1 MDALGTIGTL
11 PKKIGDVTNSIS
23 KGADSLDKMVGKMDA
38 AIKGVPTYNPVSG
51 AIVGGLS
58 KTTGALKKGTSA
70 ISNAGK
76 KIQTVGAGVS
86 TALQPIGVA
95 AQTIKQSLQDLQ
107 NCQEIVASSALV
119 VNAVVDSCSGHFHPR
134 INEQVLNKFDGQWDS
149 WAKTINGI
157 YQQQS
162 PTGQANILESLA
174 KGGFGDKVFY
184 LGSAIKN
191 ESAGIFGGIADFE
204 DALHAFEGSY
214 RNPIVA
220 AKKIETGVK
229 NIMNAAER
237 VANSI
242 NNMVKI
248 YQKGMGQNVSGN
260 PILSYIGNLHNT
272 KAVSAINKAL
282 TAVGGT
288 ATLFSDASSLQ
299 NALKEKDP
307 RAIYSAGKKT
317 IDDAKTIIKGLKD
330 ADKARKVTSLAKGTL
345 TGGAAPVDQ
354 TAAQQQTPQKDSQDG
369 SGNTDSYV
377 CSGAKMKCSFGD
389 KIAQLTVY
397 PDRTVFL
404 TGQPM
409 ANISDHTSLYN
420 IAPFGKCH
428 TTSYPS
434 TGAATAANHGKL
446 TPMPCIPGT
455 NSNWMNGK
463 NDYIIKGD
471 PALLKSS
478 FCRCC
483 YGGVITIT
491 DDGQRDTGSADLS
504 RYPKKEFSR
513 NQEVKDFTKRDFVSE
528 EIKKMQEYRAK
539 GLGLIESHMKAIQDV
554 KFENSRNAEGYMSD
568 EDADLRKSNPNYG
581 KNKNYGIN
589 CATTTTTFMLR
600 KQGYNVTARP
610 RNANKHTDSIAYGL
624 NLYKMW
630 KNQDGSPVTPIM
642 LSDAFMAKVRKKG
655 LEDELTKLE
664 ENKTK
669 LIKIR
674 EILANPQIND
684 TDKKNLAAEN
694 ARLKSLYAMQRQ
706 LFAPIY
712 KEVLLESCKEEGYYT
727 FGLVW
732 ESVNIGGGHYT
743 VLKSKKDAEGKTV
756 LSNIEPQT
764 GEPLENIDVM
774 IRYLDYPP
782 DADDTIMRTDDKVFN
797 KEYNDLFDIKS

>member
-1 MDALGTIGTL
+1 MDVLGTMGSL
-11 PKKIGDVTNSIS
+11 PKKIGDVTTSIS
-23 KGADSLDKMVGKMDA
+23 TGAVSLDTMVGKMDA

-157 YQQQS
+157 YQQLS

-229 NIMNAAER
+229 NIVNATER

-242 NNMVKI
+242 NNMVMT
-248 YQKGMGQNVSGN
+248 YQKGMGQNVTGN

-272 KAVSAINKAL
+272 KAVSAVNKVL
-282 TAVGGT
+282 TIGGGA
-288 ATLFSDASSLQ
+288 ATLFSDGVGLQ
-299 NALKEKDP
+299 NALQSKDP
-307 RAIYSAGKKT
+307 RAIFSAGKKT
-317 IDDAKTIIKGLKD
+317 IDDAKTIIKGLKN
-330 ADKARKVTSLAKGTL
+330 ADEAKKVTSLATGTP

-354 TAAQQQTPQKDSQDG
+354 VAAQQQTPQEDNQDD

-377 CSGAKMKCSFGD
+377 CSGATMKCTFGD
-389 KIAQLTVY
+389 RKAKLTVY

-428 TTSYPS
+428 TTSFPP
-434 TGAATAANHGKL
+434 TGAATAAAHGKL
-446 TPMPCIPGT
+446 TPMPCVPGT

-491 DDGQRDTGSADLS
+491 DDGQIDTGSADLS
-504 RYPKKEFSR
+504 KESA
-513 NQEVKDFTKRDFVSE
+513 KSE
-528 EIKKMQEYRAK
+528 EE
-539 GLGLIESHMKAIQDV
+539 MKAETEEKQKIEPESVLDAIQLALDAAGLAPGVGAIPDLLNASISALRGDWGAAGLSVLAAVPVIGDAATAAKFAQKGV
-554 KFENSRNAEGYMSD
+554 KTAKKASRSI
-568 EDADLRKSNPNYG
+568 G
-581 KNKNYGIN
+581 KNIDLSKEALMSKGMSREEAILFRRAVRNERRQFARRFYEEAGYKKTEIDSHLRGIN
-589 CATTTTTFMLR
+589 YEKPITIENVPPPQTFYQYQVIRDGKFRRGSYYTTDKSATPSQLGIYDKF
-600 KQGYNVTARP
+600 VFE
-610 RNANKHTDSIAYGL
+610 
-624 NLYKMW
+624 
-630 KNQDGSPVTPIM
+630 GSEFPK
-642 LSDAFMAKVRKKG
+642 SQR
-655 LEDELTKLE
+655 
-664 ENKTK
+664 
-669 LIKIR
+669 
-674 EILANPQIND
+674 QINNI
-684 TDKKNLAAEN
+684 KPQRA
-694 ARLKSLYAMQRQ
+694 LKSTAAGITDNWSVPGRTYETEGGAIQYFM
-706 LFAPIY
+706 PI
-712 KEVLLESCKEEGYYT
+712 
-727 FGLVW
+727 
-732 ESVNIGGGHYT
+732 
-743 VLKSKKDAEGKTV
+743 
-756 LSNIEPQT
+756 
-764 GEPLENIDVM
+764 
-774 IRYLDYPP
+774 R
-782 DADDTIMRTDDKVFN
+782 
-797 KEYNDLFDIKS
+797 